1 MESFGAKL
9 KREREK
15 KGITLDDISL
25 STKIGTR
32 LLRALEDEHFDQLPG
47 GIFNKGF
54 VRAYARH
61 LGLDEDQ
68 TISDYLAASGD
79 APPAKTLEPQI
90 ADALEARAEDAPTGV
105 AQIPWGYLAIALL
118 LIALGFAVWGFN
130 SREKERES
138 REATPTPAVPA
149 KQTSEPVTPPVT
161 QTQSAPSES
170 QPPAETPPPALASV
184 PVAAPAAGEFVVE
197 MKAHDQ
203 SWVSIKTDA
212 DPVTEATLESGTEKS
227 IHAKDS
233 ITIRAGNVG
242 ALDFYWNGKQLPSQG
257 VDGEVK
263 TLTFGPQGL
272 QPPKPPIQTP
282 PQPPPQPQ

>member
-68 TISDYLAASGD
+68 TIADYLAASGD
-79 APPAKTLEPQI
+79 VPPAKNLEPQI
-90 ADALEARAEDAPTGV
+90 ADALEARADEAPNGV
-105 AQIPWGYLAIALL
+105 AQIPWGYLAVALL

-130 SREKERES
+130 SREKERET
-138 REATPTPAVPA
+138 REAAVAPAVPV
-149 KQTSEPVTPPVT
+149 KQASQPIAPPAT
-161 QTQSAPSES
+161 QTQAAPSES
-170 QPPAETPPPALASV
+170 QPAAQTPPPAVAST
-184 PVAAPAAGEFVVE
+184 PTATPATGEFIVV
-197 MKAHDQ
+197 MKAHDE

-212 DPVTEATLESGTEKS
+212 DPATEATLEAGMEKS
-227 IHAKDS
+227 IHAKDT
-233 ITIRAGNVG
+233 IAIRAGNVG
-242 ALDFYWNGKQLPSQG
+242 AVDFYWNGKQLPSQG
-257 VDGEVK
+257 ENGEAK
-263 TLTFGPQGL
+263 TLTFGPEGL
-272 QPPKPPIQTP
+272 QPPKPTTP
-282 PQPPPQPQ
+282 PQ

>member
-1 MESFGAKL
+1 VESFGAKL

-138 REATPTPAVPA
+138 REATPAPSVPA
-149 KQTSEPVTPPVT
+149 KQASEPVTPPVT
-161 QTQSAPSES
+161 QTQAAPSES
-170 QPPAETPPPALASV
+170 QPPAETPPPTVASV
-184 PVAAPAAGEFVVE
+184 PATTPAAGEFVVA

-212 DPVTEATLESGTEKS
+212 DPATEATLESGTEKS

-272 QPPKPPIQTP
+272 QPPKPPIQTS
-282 PQPPPQPQ
+282 PQQQ

>member
-68 TISDYLAASGD
+68 AVSDYLAASGD
-79 APPAKTLEPQI
+79 LPPAKTLEPQI
-90 ADALEARAEDAPTGV
+90 ADALEARADEAPSGV

-118 LIALGFAVWGFN
+118 LVALGFAVWGFN
-130 SREKERES
+130 SRERDRET
-138 REATPTPAVPA
+138 RDAAEAPPVPA
-149 KQTSEPVTPPVT
+149 KQTSEPVTQPPV
-161 QTQSAPSES
+161 QTQ
-170 QPPAETPPPALASV
+170 
-184 PVAAPAAGEFVVE
+184 AAPAEPQPADQTPAPAPVSMPADAPTAGEFVVV
-197 MKAHDQ
+197 MKAHDE

-212 DPVTEATLESGTEKS
+212 DPATEATLEAGMEKS
-227 IHAKDS
+227 IHAKDT

-242 ALDFYWNGKQLPSQG
+242 AVDFSWNGRQLPPQG
-257 VDGEVK
+257 ETGEAK
-263 TLTFGPQGL
+263 TLTFGREGL
-272 QPPKPPIQTP
+272 QPPKQPAP
-282 PQPPPQPQ
+282 PQ

>member
-9 KREREK
+9 RREREK

-68 TISDYLAASGD
+68 TVSDYLAASGD
-79 APPAKTLEPQI
+79 VPPAKTLEPQI
-90 ADALEARAEDAPTGV
+90 ADALEARAEEAPSGV

-130 SREKERES
+130 SREKERET
-138 REATPTPAVPA
+138 REVTVAPAVPPKQTPEAATPAATQTQAAPAESQPANQTAPPTPA
-149 KQTSEPVTPPVT
+149 PV
-161 QTQSAPSES
+161 S
-170 QPPAETPPPALASV
+170 
-184 PVAAPAAGEFVVE
+184 AAPAAGEFVVV
-197 MKAHDQ
+197 MKAHDE
-203 SWVSIKTDA
+203 SWVSIKTDTEPA
-212 DPVTEATLESGTEKS
+212 TEATLEAGMEKS
-227 IHAKDS
+227 IHAKDT
-233 ITIRAGNVG
+233 IAIRAGNVG
-242 ALDFYWNGKQLPSQG
+242 AVDFYWNGKQLPPQG
-257 VDGEVK
+257 ETGEAK

-272 QPPKPPIQTP
+272 QPPKPATP
-282 PQPPPQPQ
+282 TTTQPQ

>member
-68 TISDYLAASGD
+68 AVTDYLAASGD
-79 APPAKTLEPQI
+79 APPAKNLEPQI
-90 ADALEARAEDAPTGV
+90 ADALEARAEDAPSAV
-105 AQIPWGYLAIALL
+105 AQIPWGYLALALL
-118 LIALGFAVWGFN
+118 LVALGFAVWGFN
-130 SREKERES
+130 SREKERETH
-138 REATPTPAVPA
+138 EAAAAPV
-149 KQTSEPVTPPVT
+149 KQASEPVAQPVT
-161 QTQSAPSES
+161 QTQTTAADS
-170 QPPAETPPPALASV
+170 QPATPPPQPTLAAV
-184 PVAAPAAGEFVVE
+184 TAAAPAAGEFVVLI
-197 MKAHDQ
+197 KANDE
-203 SWVSIKTDA
+203 SWVSTKADA
-212 DPVTEATLESGTEKS
+212 DPATEATLEAGMEKS
-227 IHAKDS
+227 IHAKDT
-233 ITIRAGNVG
+233 IIIRAGNVG
-242 ALDFYWNGKQLPSQG
+242 AVDFYWNGKKLPSQG
-257 VDGEVK
+257 QDGEVK

-272 QPPKPPIQTP
+272 QPPKPAAPTTT
-282 PQPPPQPQ
+282 QPQ

>member
-15 KGITLDDISL
+15 KGVTLDDISL

-68 TISDYLAASGD
+68 TIADYLAASGD
-79 APPAKTLEPQI
+79 VPPARNLEPQI
-90 ADALEARAEDAPTGV
+90 ADALEARAEEAPNGV
-105 AQIPWGYLAIALL
+105 AQIPWGYLAVALL

-138 REATPTPAVPA
+138 REATTAPAVPVT
-149 KQTSEPVTPPVT
+149 KPSEPVTPPAT
-161 QTQSAPSES
+161 QTQISPAPSES
-170 QPPAETPPPALASV
+170 QPATQTPPPAQPSMTGT
-184 PVAAPAAGEFVVE
+184 APSAGEFVVA
-197 MKAHDQ
+197 MKANDE
-203 SWVSIKTDA
+203 SWVSMKVDA
-212 DPVTEATLESGTEKS
+212 EPATEATLEAGMEKS
-227 IHAKDS
+227 IHAKDT

-242 ALDFYWNGKQLPSQG
+242 AVDFYLNGTKLPSQG
-257 VDGEVK
+257 QNGEAK
-263 TLTFGPQGL
+263 TLTFGPEGL
-272 QPPKPPIQTP
+272 QPAKPATP
-282 PQPPPQPQ
+282 PQ